1 MTATLGDSRGGRDA
15 EDLDVFSIAISGNR
29 DLMPQSPEGYHF
41 HQDAGVTSAVGEKR
55 GVGTTI
61 RA

>member
-1 MTATLGDSRGGRDA
+1 MTATLGAPRGARDA

-29 DLMPQSPEGYHF
+29 DLVPQSPEGYHF
-41 HQDAGVTSAVGEKR
+41 HQDAGVTSALGEKR
-55 GVGTTI
+55 AVGATI

>member
-1 MTATLGDSRGGRDA
+1 MTATLGDPRGARDA
-15 EDLDVFSIAISGNR
+15 EDLDVFSVAISGNR
-29 DLMPQSPEGYHF
+29 DLMPQSPEGYHS
-41 HQDAGVTSAVGEKR
+41 HQDAGLTGAVGEKR